1 MLAEYN
7 GLGICVRDYI
17 YMGGK
22 LIAEYRPQE
31 NAYLYYATD
40 QIGSTRIVTDDTG
53 AVVYAAAHDPYG
65 GIQKTWTSGYD
76 PALKFSGKER
86 DTESG
91 LDYFGARY
99 YDHSLYRFLSVDPVT
114 THIGYL
120 SQTHAWNLYVY
131 CGSNPLINIDQSGKW
146 YTRVHYNVTYAA
158 MMMAFKDWDPTF
170 AHNLAHTVASACA
183 GVDTDP
189 STTSEP
195 YWESSPNADLPGGHW
210 VIPSREQRK
219 MWHFPDG
226 NRYADAL
233 DIALSTL
240 DPVEFGKALHVI
252 QDYFSHNRYDSDH
265 LFDSIFAWLGMSLD
279 PDNPF
284 HYWDAALAMAYL
296 TLDLCYAYEQR
307 LKAAYAN

>member
-1 MLAEYN
+1 MSH
-7 GLGICVRDYI
+7 
-17 YMGGK
+17 MG
-22 LIAEYRPQE
+22 EFRRR
-31 NAYLYYATD
+31 
-40 QIGSTRIVTDDTG
+40 GSRT
-53 AVVYAAAHDPYG
+53 
-65 GIQKTWTSGYD
+65 YD
-76 PALKFSGKER
+76 PELKFSGKPH
-86 DTESG
+86 DAESG

-131 CGSNPLINIDQSGKW
+131 CGNNPLINIDQSGKW
-146 YTRVHYNVTYAA
+146 FTRVHYNVTYAA

-170 AHNLAHTVASACA
+170 AQNLAHTVASACA

-189 STTSEP
+189 STTSKTK
-195 YWESSPNADLPGGHW
+195 D
-210 VIPSREQRK
+210 RKQRK

-226 NRYADAL
+226 NRYAEAL

-240 DPVEFGKALHVI
+240 NPIEFGKALHVI

-265 LFDSIFAWLGMSLD
+265 VIDTAISQLGMGDD
-279 PDNPF
+279 PDNPLHF
-284 HYWDAALAMAYL
+284 WDAALAMAYL

-307 LKAAYAN
+307 LSAVVSTILVFSFIL